1 MMNKTLIKK
10 GAGWNLIVNELV
22 KNSPQV
28 EIRNGKGVVIIVSL
42 GEGYVYNHYGKPNP
56 WSQNK
61 EPGHYTK
68 GYNIHLAISGPLQC
82 TMKEWDEITLF
93 VDEAYDM
100 LFQIDHARKVWHGT
114 GEEDKFTGLN
124 DLMEEL
130 GY

>member
-1 MMNKTLIKK
+1 MKNKTLIEKES
-10 GAGWNLIVNELV
+10 GWSLIVNEFV

-28 EIRNGKGVVIIVSL
+28 EIRNGQGVVIVVSL
-42 GEGYVYNHYGKPNP
+42 GEGYVYRHYGKPNI
-56 WSQNK
+56 WQKNK

-82 TMKEWDEITLF
+82 TFVEWDDINILVEEAKDILYDIEDVREI
-93 VDEAYDM
+93 
-100 LFQIDHARKVWHGT
+100 WNGT
-114 GEEDKFTGLN
+114 GEEGKFEGLN